1 MLAYSAWAV
10 GFGLSLGKRITGVSE
25 VSAMGARAIETGIVA
40 VVGVLLSIS
49 LFRPFT
55 DAIWSVA
62 SDSMQQTLASPDLG
76 GIERATLVLLGALA
90 EVSFMLAPVPL
101 IVSAYNSV
109 KQYMGL

>member
-1 MLAYSAWAV
+1 
-10 GFGLSLGKRITGVSE
+10 
-25 VSAMGARAIETGIVA
+25 MGARAIETGIVA